1 MNHIKSFSTLN
12 RTKAHRKALYKNMTT
27 SLLRYGKIE
36 TTVVKAKELKKFAE
50 KILTRARVKNLHNI
64 RLISRVIQDKDIL
77 KKLFEEI
84 APRYVGRNGGY
95 TRIIKL
101 KKRMGDGAD
110 MAYIELLTDEIQTT
124 KKKKKKD
131 TGADKSVKSDKSSDK
146 KEKQKKEETVKL
158 TSPQFQISS
167 KNNEEFKYELKDV
180 DNNTLISCD
189 VQKDKSAVTGLID
202 SVKKY
207 GVDAKV
213 VNLDSDEEVNV
224 TGAKYEIYS
233 NKNGEVKYRLKS
245 ENGEIIAVSSSY
257 KTTEDCLKA
266 LENIKSII
274 NSAEVSEK

>member
-77 KKLFEEI
+77 KKLFDEV
-84 APRYVGRNGGY
+84 APRYIGRNGGY

-110 MAYIELLTDEIQTT
+110 MAYIELLTDEVQTT

-131 TGADKSVKSDKSSDK
+131 TGVDKSTKSEKSTDK
-146 KEKQKKEETVKL
+146 KEKQKKDTVVKL
-158 TSPQFQISS
+158 TSPQFQITT
-167 KNNEEFKYELKDV
+167 NNEEYKYELKDV
-180 DNNTLISCD
+180 DNNNLITCD
-189 VQKDKSAVTGLID
+189 VQKDKTAVTGLID

-207 GVDAKV
+207 GVDAKT

-233 NKNGEVKYRLKS
+233 DKNGDVKYRLKS
-245 ENGEIIAVSSSY
+245 ENGEIIAVSSVY
-257 KTTEDCLKA
+257 KTTEDCVKAIENLK
-266 LENIKSII
+266 NII
-274 NSAEVSEK
+274 NTAEIIEK

>member
-1 MNHIKSFSTLN
+1 MNHIKSFSSLN
-12 RTKAHRKALYKNMTT
+12 RTKAHRKALYRNMTT
-27 SLLRYGKIE
+27 SLLKYGKIE

-64 RLISRVIQDKDIL
+64 RLISKVIQEKDIL
-77 KKLFEEI
+77 KKLFDEI

-101 KKRMGDGAD
+101 KKRKGDGAD

-124 KKKKKKD
+124 KRKKRKD
-131 TGADKSVKSDKSSDK
+131 TGVGKSVKLDKSADVK
-146 KEKQKKEETVKL
+146 DTQKSESAVKL

-167 KNNEEFKYELKDV
+167 KNDEEFKYELKDA

-189 VQKDKSAVTGLID
+189 VQKDKTAVTGLIE

-207 GVDAKV
+207 GADAKT

-233 NKNGEVKYRLKS
+233 DKDGGVKYRLKS
-245 ENGEIIAVSSSY
+245 ESGEIIAVSS
-257 KTTEDCLKA
+257 
-266 LENIKSII
+266 
-274 NSAEVSEK
+274 V

>member
-1 MNHIKSFSTLN
+1 MNHIKSFSSLN
-12 RTKAHRKALYKNMTT
+12 RTKAHRKALYRNMTT
-27 SLLRYGKIE
+27 SLLKYGKIE

-64 RLISRVIQDKDIL
+64 RLISKVIQEKDIL
-77 KKLFEEI
+77 KKLFDEI

-101 KKRMGDGAD
+101 KKRKGDGAD

-124 KKKKKKD
+124 KRKKRKD
-131 TGADKSVKSDKSSDK
+131 TGVGKSVKLDKSADVK
-146 KEKQKKEETVKL
+146 DTQKSESAVKL

-167 KNNEEFKYELKDV
+167 KNDEEFKYELKDA

-189 VQKDKSAVTGLID
+189 VQKDKTAVTGLIE

-207 GVDAKV
+207 GADAKT

-233 NKNGEVKYRLKS
+233 DKDGGVKYRLKS
-245 ENGEIIAVSSSY
+245 ESGEIIAVSSVY
-257 KTTEDCLKA
+257 KTTEDCVQAIEKL
-266 LENIKSII
+266 KSIVKT
-274 NSAEVSEK
+274 AEVNEK